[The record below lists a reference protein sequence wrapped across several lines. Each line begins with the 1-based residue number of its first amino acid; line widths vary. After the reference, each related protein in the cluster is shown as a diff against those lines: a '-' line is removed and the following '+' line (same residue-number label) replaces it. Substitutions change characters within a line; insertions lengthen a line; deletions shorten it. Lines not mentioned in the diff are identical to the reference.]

1 MVIWGYAM
9 KKDEDLSKETNKDK
23 DELLDF
29 EFDDLSNGD
38 VEAPNDDSPLDEE
51 IIELDDIVEAGE
63 LLEDDESE
71 EVTRVLD
78 EEETVQKTEGTEAD
92 SLSSIE
98 LDQVLEEEASE
109 DLALDLDAELEGMGT
124 SEMDLIGPEKGEEDS
139 ESEEIARLLDGEESI
154 EQELS
159 FEEETDLASIE
170 SDQPPGADSSQV
182 VEMQLDAALE
192 NLEASEKDEPELE
205 LLESDLESVPDVE
218 LLDETEF
225 DISGLEEP
233 EAPEL
238 ELEEPEV
245 DITPAIPH
253 EDLSQVPEKPD
264 EEPVSE
270 EVAFIPSGEGTIEIS
285 EEKIEAIITRVVQNV
300 VEKVARETMT
310 TVAEKLITEAIDTL
324 KESLESPLE

>member
-9 KKDEDLSKETNKDK
+9 KKDENLSKETNKDK

-38 VEAPNDDSPLDEE
+38 VEAPNGDFPLDEE

-98 LDQVLEEEASE
+98 LDQALEEEASE

-124 SEMDLIGPEKGEEDS
+124 SELDLIGPEKGEEDS

-233 EAPEL
+233 E
-238 ELEEPEV
+238 V

-264 EEPVSE
+264 EEPASE
-270 EVAFIPSGEGTIEIS
+270 EVAFIPPREGTIEIS